1 MSWTHLFYIT
11 LLVFESYCLEVGASS
26 NIPPRFTSYTS
37 NPASNESNSSNLGS
51 EIVVIVREGPS
62 SLDKELLRVSGED
75 PDGDEITFGVLGTL
89 GMYILRVEN
98 VPKSNS
104 AIIYLNQELDRETR
118 DTYNVLLT
126 LTDGKLG
133 KGNYVSINLSPS
145 SRHFHFFCFHG

>member
-1 MSWTHLFYIT
+1 M
-11 LLVFESYCLEVGASS
+11 
-26 NIPPRFTSYTS
+26 
-37 NPASNESNSSNLGS
+37 
-51 EIVVIVREGPS
+51 IVREGSS
-62 SLDKELLRVSGED
+62 SLGKELLRVSGED

-89 GMYILRVEN
+89 GLYILRVEN

-133 KGNYVSINLSPS
+133 KGNYVSWIPTFMPINYICHFSVSATLCFPFPFLVVFVHFPTKS
-145 SRHFHFFCFHG
+145 SHRKIYIHVTSRVWNCA